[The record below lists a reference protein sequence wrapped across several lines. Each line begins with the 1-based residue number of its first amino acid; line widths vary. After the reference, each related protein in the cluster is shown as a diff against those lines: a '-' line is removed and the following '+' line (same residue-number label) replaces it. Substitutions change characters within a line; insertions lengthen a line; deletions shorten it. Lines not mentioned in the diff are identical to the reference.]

1 MGIVNGISIINNLLA
16 GTLSGAQLQTYL
28 GTGANLA
35 SFVQAINSRSQA
47 RAMTESNTAMTAVAA
62 SSTAM
67 TAVAASSTAMT
78 AVAASSTAM
87 TAVAARSTAMTAVTA
102 STTAKMAIF
111 NSDTALASIAASS
124 TALTAMRASSQYQL
138 SAGTAAAIAGLNAAG
153 SYIVVGLSTSNG
165 SSAGVN
171 VLTRRSGSTV
181 SMFQAATGTTASNGL
196 TFPAAMPMVT
206 PFSVS
211 NTGDGWTWFVGT
223 VRCDV

>member
-47 RAMTESNTAMTAVAA
+47 RAMTESNTAMTAVTA

-78 AVAASSTAM
+78 AVA
-87 TAVAARSTAMTAVTA
+87 A

-138 SAGTAAAIAGLNAAG
+138 SAGTAGAIAGLNAAG

-211 NTGDGWTWFVGT
+211 NTGAGWTWFVGT

>member
-1 MGIVNGISIINNLLA
+1 
-16 GTLSGAQLQTYL
+16 
-28 GTGANLA
+28 
-35 SFVQAINSRSQA
+35 
-47 RAMTESNTAMTAVAA
+47 
-62 SSTAM
+62 
-67 TAVAASSTAMT
+67 
-78 AVAASSTAM
+78 
-87 TAVAARSTAMTAVTA
+87 
-102 STTAKMAIF
+102 
-111 NSDTALASIAASS
+111 
-124 TALTAMRASSQYQL
+124 MRASSQYQL
-138 SAGTAAAIAGLNAAG
+138 SAGTAGAIAGLNAAG

-211 NTGDGWTWFVGT
+211 NTGAGWTWFVGT